1 MVSLGWVIKYRVASL
16 LVFNSSNLQ
25 IQELVQVQEAL
36 ACMKVN
42 FELPELGDTAIVV
55 SLFH

>member
-25 IQELVQVQEAL
+25 IQELVQVQKAL

>member
-36 ACMKVN
+36 ANMKVN
-42 FELPELGDTAIVV
+42 LELPELGDTAIVV
-55 SLFH
+55 SIFH